1 MTPIFGNNYMWGDLL
16 NRGCLKAPWKS
27 VEIISHKHEL
37 IFHGSSPTRG
47 EYFHQSR
54 MDRATNTVLLTDLL
68 PDKNQWKT
76 TCVCQKSI
84 VGYSIGLLYGEKV
97 EEDAL
102 VQYVRNKMR
111 RTVADLRKY
120 QWDRFKAACFLIC
133 EQKWPARAAPT
144 NYIYKCSIRIMNAK
158 ENKKQRIQ

>member
-1 MTPIFGNNYMWGDLL
+1 
-16 NRGCLKAPWKS
+16 
-27 VEIISHKHEL
+27 
-37 IFHGSSPTRG
+37 
-47 EYFHQSR
+47 

-68 PDKNQWKT
+68 PDKNKWKT

-84 VGYSIGLLYGEKV
+84 VDYSIGLLYGEKV

-120 QWDRFKAACFLIC
+120 Q
-133 EQKWPARAAPT
+133 
-144 NYIYKCSIRIMNAK
+144 
-158 ENKKQRIQ
+158 